1 VKDWDK
7 GRLSEL
13 LKAYDTTPIG
23 RAKFLCALKEAVLQY
38 VETEAKNTESN
49 NRLRSFA
56 HIQMR
61 NATCR

>member
-1 VKDWDK
+1 
-7 GRLSEL
+7 
-13 LKAYDTTPIG
+13 
-23 RAKFLCALKEAVLQY
+23 VLQY